1 MNLVKLAHIVYVLW
15 TSLTLWYTSSN
26 LQSLEM
32 VKTERFLH
40 PVMFPAVRFR
50 RFRIVADLQNKENT

>member
-50 RFRIVADLQNKENT
+50 IVADLQNKENTWK